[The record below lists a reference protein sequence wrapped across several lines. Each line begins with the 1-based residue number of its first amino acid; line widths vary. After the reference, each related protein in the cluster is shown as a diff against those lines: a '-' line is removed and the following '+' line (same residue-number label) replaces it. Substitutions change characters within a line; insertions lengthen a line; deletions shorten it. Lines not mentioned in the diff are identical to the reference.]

1 MTQIDEIDPLEAFE
15 SRPSVSFDASRGG
28 YAKRQVARFI
38 VQDFGKLIVD
48 RDPETKEV
56 NYWPLRDGE
65 TERRPKNKYVLNV
78 LDITGEEEVEK
89 TLWAKPVRKGKALF
103 AALIA
108 AQKKVREQTGDKTYR
123 LKPGDEL
130 QLCYIGD
137 DTSVPAKMGNH
148 PKMFAAKIVP
158 GKEAPPS
165 DDPFADDM
173 PSQGGSGTASPSAAG
188 GPSDPWGDTPSATRQ
203 PDADPF
209 GGSDIGEDE
218 PPF

>member
-28 YAKRQVARFI
+28 YAKKQVARFI

-65 TERRPKNKYVLNV
+65 TERRPKQKYVLNV
-78 LDITGEEEVEK
+78 LDVTGEEEVEK

-103 AALIA
+103 AALVA

-130 QLCYIGD
+130 QLCYLGD

-165 DDPFADDM
+165 DDPFADDA
-173 PSQGGSGTASPSAAG
+173 PSSSDDGIWGNDGDGNSGAVPS
-188 GPSDPWGDTPSATRQ
+188 TTRQ

-209 GGSDIGEDE
+209 SGSYLGEDE